1 MFIDNSGRY
10 KHLGLATKD
19 TFTES
24 EYAAL
29 PDISTLYPLYIEWE
43 GLTSQKQA
51 AETTLANAQAHNAD
65 LPDNSTEIAEK
76 EAEITEK
83 QGLITAIDAAYDAAG
98 ILDKITLDNAK
109 EGYEQEIVALE
120 EQKAA
125 LEAEE
130 ETIDTTLL
138 QANVDSLTASVAAK
152 ATEVNNECTVQGIEA
167 IING

>member
-10 KHLGLATKD
+10 IKLGLATKD
-19 TFTES
+19 KFTEA

-29 PDISTLYPLYIEWE
+29 PDISNLYPLYVEYE
-43 GLTSQKQA
+43 SLLGQKQA
-51 AETTLANAQAHNAD
+51 AETALANAQAHNAA
-65 LPDNSTEIAEK
+65 LPNNSTEIAEK

-83 QGLITAIDAAYDAAG
+83 EGLITEIDNAYDTAS
-98 ILDKITLDNAK
+98 ILDKLTLSSAK
-109 EGYEQEIVALE
+109 AGYEEEVAQLE
-120 EQKAA
+120 TQIAA

-130 ETIDTTLL
+130 LSIDTTPL

-152 ATEVNNECTVQGIEA
+152 ATEVNNECTAQGIEA